1 WPPLLVSPSPGAA
14 LAAAVATMGAERLVV
29 AEGAVDAEGI
39 RIAENL

>member
-1 WPPLLVSPSPGAA
+1 
-14 LAAAVATMGAERLVV
+14 MGAERLVV